1 MASEEM
7 RKEYDLSKGVR
18 GKFYRPDL
26 EISLPVYL
34 DHEAMAFVQRIARKK
49 KTDISTVVNKLILT
63 DKYLAE
69 VIE

>member
-1 MASEEM
+1 
-7 RKEYDLSKGVR
+7 
-18 GKFYRPDL
+18 
-26 EISLPVYL
+26 
-34 DHEAMAFVQRIARKK
+34 MAFVQRIARKK